1 MHLALNLIQ
10 AGFPSPAD
18 DYADT
23 NFDIS
28 KFLIDKPAAT
38 FFVRAQ
44 GESMTD
50 AGIFSGDLLVVD
62 KSKNPHNGDVVVA
75 FFAGEFTVKRFFK
88 KKGRVM
94 LRAENQKFKD
104 INVNK
109 DEDFQVWGVV
119 SYVIHNPNG

>member
-44 GESMTD
+44 GESMTG

-62 KSKNPHNGDVVVA
+62 KSKDPHSGDVVVA
-75 FFAGEFTVKRFFK
+75 FVNGEFTIKRFFK
-88 KKGRVM
+88 KEGRVI
-94 LRAENQKFKD
+94 LQAANKNFKNIT
-104 INVNK
+104 INS
-109 DEDFQVWGVV
+109 DEDFQIWGVV
-119 SYVIHNPNG
+119 SFVIHNPNG